1 MGGNGN
7 GSFLFLQRGVSEVC
21 VGRHPDNHVV
31 LKDTQRVK
39 LLVSRRHAKL
49 IWDAATTSYAVCC
62 P

>member
-1 MGGNGN
+1 
-7 GSFLFLQRGVSEVC
+7 LQRGVSEVC

-39 LLVSRRHAKL
+39 LLVSRHHAKL
-49 IWDAATTSYAVCC
+49 VWDAATTSYAVRC